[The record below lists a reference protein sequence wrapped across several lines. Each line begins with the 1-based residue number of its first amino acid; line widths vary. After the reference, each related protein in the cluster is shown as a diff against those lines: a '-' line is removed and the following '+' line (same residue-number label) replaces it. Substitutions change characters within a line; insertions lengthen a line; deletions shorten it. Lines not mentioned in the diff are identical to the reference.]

1 MKQIMKE
8 YISVKGS
15 LKTILIIML
24 MFSVYFVI
32 NARIMIWIAEVING
46 AEVGNTNK
54 INLYLGLLI
63 AGCIVN
69 TVLDFFISRLM
80 KMNMSVVFTEFCNRF
95 SEKVLY
101 ADYDVFTKYSSGKL
115 NTVFAG
121 ILNISRAGKL
131 VLNTFRSAVNIL
143 VLLISIC
150 IINTK
155 LIAPIIVI
163 YIIGAIVIK
172 KIWNKISDIEKGI
185 ADTKVKRGD
194 EIHKIIDGFAEIRS
208 SGTELMHMNNII
220 DFNISIKSNLFRKIK
235 TVAGSTVAFNV
246 IDTTIMM
253 IMVLYSVF
261 AISNNIIS
269 SSIAMS
275 LVMYGWRLLDPLIT
289 ILDSTDMLAEI
300 NGDFVKYKEFMT
312 IENSV
317 IEGPIELTKFNTSI
331 RFEDVSFCYE
341 KSDKVLNKINLI
353 IEKGQ
358 KVGFCGHS
366 GGGKSTLIKLIPRLY
381 DVTEGKILIDGINT
395 KDLTFKSLRSHIGV
409 VHQNNY
415 IFKGSIL
422 YNVTYGINRDVT
434 MDQVI
439 EACKKCCIYD
449 FIVSLPEG
457 FNTDVGPNGLKLSG
471 GQQQRIALTRIFLRD
486 PDIIILDE
494 ATSALDNESEAIIQ
508 ESLKMFADKTVI
520 TIAHRLSTI
529 QDCDKIVVI
538 DEHKIAEE
546 GTHDELLTK
555 HGLYYDLWNAKE
567 TL

>member
-1 MKQIMKE
+1 MKE

-15 LKTILIIML
+15 LKAIIIIMF
-24 MFSVYFVI
+24 MFSIYFVI

-46 AEVGNTNK
+46 AETGDSSK
-54 INLYLGLLI
+54 ISFYLYLLI
-63 AGCIVN
+63 AGCTIN
-69 TVLDFFISRLM
+69 TILDFLITKMMR
-80 KMNMSVVFTEFCNRF
+80 MNMCNVFTELVNRF
-95 SEKVLY
+95 ADKVLY
-101 ADYDVFTKYSSGKL
+101 VDYDIFTKYSSGKL
-115 NTVFAG
+115 NTISAG
-121 ILNISRAGKL
+121 IINISRAGKL
-131 VLNTFRSAVNIL
+131 LLNTFKSAVNIL

-150 IINTK
+150 IINSK

-163 YIIGAIVIK
+163 YIIGAFTIK
-172 KIWNKISDIEKGI
+172 KIWSKISAIEKGI
-185 ADTKVKRGD
+185 VDTKIKRGD
-194 EIHKIIDGFAEIRS
+194 ELHKIIDGFAEIRS
-208 SGTELMHMNNII
+208 SGTERMHMDSFLNYNY
-220 DFNISIKSNLFRKIK
+220 SIKSNLYRKIR
-235 TVAGSTVAFNV
+235 TVAGSNVAFNI
-246 IDTTIMM
+246 IDTSIMM
-253 IMVLYSVF
+253 IMVLYSIV
-261 AISNNIIS
+261 AIGNGMIS
-269 SSIAMS
+269 SSIGMS

-289 ILDSTDMLAEI
+289 ILDNTDMLAEI
-300 NGDFVKYKEFMT
+300 NGDFIKYNEFMT
-312 IENSV
+312 IDNKVE
-317 IEGPIELTKFNTSI
+317 EGSIELTKFNTSI
-331 RFEDVSFCYE
+331 KFEDVSFCYE
-341 KSDKVLNKINLI
+341 RSDKVLNKINLT

-358 KVGFCGHS
+358 KIGLCGHS

-395 KDLTFKSLRSHIGV
+395 KDLTFRSLRSHIGI

-422 YNVTYGINRDVT
+422 YNVTYGIGKDVT

-449 FIVSLPEG
+449 FIISLPEG

-529 QDCDKIVVI
+529 QDCNKIVVI
-538 DEHKIAEE
+538 DEHKVAEE
-546 GTHDELLTK
+546 GTHHELLGK
-555 HGLYYDLWNAKE
+555 HGLYYELWNAKE
-567 TL
+567 TI

>member
-1 MKQIMKE
+1 MKE

-15 LKTILIIML
+15 LKAIIIIMF
-24 MFSVYFVI
+24 MFSIYFII

-46 AEVGNTNK
+46 AETGDSNK
-54 INLYLGLLI
+54 ISFYLYLLI
-63 AGCIVN
+63 AGCTIN
-69 TVLDFFISRLM
+69 TILDFLITKMMR
-80 KMNMSVVFTEFCNRF
+80 MNMCNVFTELVNRF
-95 SEKVLY
+95 ADKVLY
-101 ADYDVFTKYSSGKL
+101 VDYDIFTKYSSGKL
-115 NTVFAG
+115 NTISAG
-121 ILNISRAGKL
+121 IINISRAGKL
-131 VLNTFRSAVNIL
+131 LLNTFKSAVNIL

-150 IINTK
+150 IINSK

-163 YIIGAIVIK
+163 YIIGAFTIK
-172 KIWNKISDIEKGI
+172 KIWNKISTIEKGI
-185 ADTKVKRGD
+185 VDTKIKRGD
-194 EIHKIIDGFAEIRS
+194 ELHKIIDGFAEIRS
-208 SGTELMHMNNII
+208 SGTERMHMDSFLNYNY
-220 DFNISIKSNLFRKIK
+220 SIKSNLYKKIR
-235 TVAGSTVAFNV
+235 TVAGSNVAFNI
-246 IDTTIMM
+246 IDTSIMM
-253 IMVLYSVF
+253 IMVLYSIV
-261 AISNNIIS
+261 AISNGMIS
-269 SSIAMS
+269 SSIGMS

-289 ILDSTDMLAEI
+289 ILDNTDMLAEI
-300 NGDFVKYKEFMT
+300 NGDFIKYNEFMT
-312 IENSV
+312 IDNKVE
-317 IEGPIELTKFNTSI
+317 EGSIELTKFNTSI
-331 RFEDVSFCYE
+331 KFEDVSFCYE
-341 KSDKVLNKINLI
+341 RSDKVLNKINLT

-358 KVGFCGHS
+358 KIGLCGHS

-395 KDLTFKSLRSHIGV
+395 KDLTFRSLRSHIGI

-422 YNVTYGINRDVT
+422 YNVTYGIGKDVT

-529 QDCDKIVVI
+529 QDCNKIVVI
-538 DEHKIAEE
+538 DEHKVAEE
-546 GTHDELLTK
+546 GTHHELLDK
-555 HGLYYDLWNAKE
+555 RGLYYELWNAKE
-567 TL
+567 II

>member
-1 MKQIMKE
+1 MKE

-15 LKTILIIML
+15 LKAIIIIMF
-24 MFSVYFVI
+24 MFSIYFII

-46 AEVGNTNK
+46 AETGDSNK
-54 INLYLGLLI
+54 ISLYLYLLI
-63 AGCIVN
+63 AGCTIN
-69 TVLDFFISRLM
+69 TILDFLITKIMR
-80 KMNMSVVFTEFCNRF
+80 MNMCNVFTELVNRF
-95 SEKVLY
+95 ADKVLY
-101 ADYDVFTKYSSGKL
+101 VDYDIFTKYSSGKL
-115 NTVFAG
+115 NTISSG
-121 ILNISRAGKL
+121 IINISRAGKL
-131 VLNTFRSAVNIL
+131 VLNTFKSAVNIL

-150 IINTK
+150 VINSK
-155 LIAPIIVI
+155 LIVPIIVI
-163 YIIGAIVIK
+163 YIIGAFTIK
-172 KIWNKISDIEKGI
+172 KIWNKISTIEKGI
-185 ADTKVKRGD
+185 VDTKIKRGD
-194 EIHKIIDGFAEIRS
+194 ELHKIIDGFAEIRS
-208 SGTELMHMNNII
+208 SGTERMHMDSFLNYNYT
-220 DFNISIKSNLFRKIK
+220 IKSNLYRKIK
-235 TVAGSTVAFNV
+235 TVAGSNVAFNI
-246 IDTTIMM
+246 IDTSIMM
-253 IMVLYSVF
+253 IMVLYSIV
-261 AISNNIIS
+261 AISNGMIS
-269 SSIAMS
+269 SSIGMS

-289 ILDSTDMLAEI
+289 ILDNTDMLAEI
-300 NGDFVKYKEFMT
+300 NGDFIKYNEFMT
-312 IENSV
+312 IDNKVE
-317 IEGPIELTKFNTSI
+317 EGPIELTKFNTSI
-331 RFEDVSFCYE
+331 KFEDVSFCYE
-341 KSDKVLNKINLI
+341 RSDKVLNKINLT

-358 KVGFCGHS
+358 KIGLCGHS

-395 KDLTFKSLRSHIGV
+395 KDLTFRSLRSHIGI

-422 YNVTYGINRDVT
+422 YNVTYGIGKDVT

-529 QDCDKIVVI
+529 QDCNKIVVI
-538 DEHKIAEE
+538 DEHKVAEE
-546 GTHDELLTK
+546 GTHHELLDK
-555 HGLYYDLWNAKE
+555 HGLYYELWNAKE
-567 TL
+567 TI